1 MHYCPLRNYIK
12 ILAEIWGV
20 YSLLWDTVSI
30 HSFIYLFILSFYY
43 LSWNIYNNN
52 NNKLSG
58 VGLSFIVDHR
68 VSLNK
73 HHALQHNTAQTRVN
87 RPTHRHKHTHG
98 QYLPTACS
106 HPPLQQGSTSQS
118 RDEQN
123 TERKRSGQNTD
134 IRLQRDIHTNN
145 NNNNNNTSTDSVCL
159 TSDLYIQCVWP
170 LTSQSVFD
178 LRHLHTVCLT
188 SDLTECVWPPTF
200 TYSVFD
206 LWPHRVCLISDLT
219 ECVWPLTSHSVFDL
233 WPHRVCLTS
242 NLYIQCA
249 WPLTS

>member
-1 MHYCPLRNYIK
+1 M
-12 ILAEIWGV
+12 
-20 YSLLWDTVSI
+20 
-30 HSFIYLFILSFYY
+30 
-43 LSWNIYNNN
+43 
-52 NNKLSG
+52 
-58 VGLSFIVDHR
+58 GLSFIVDHR

-123 TERKRSGQNTD
+123 TERKRRDNSTEMRDRRSGQNTD
-134 IRLQRDIHTNN
+134 IRLQRDTHT
-145 NNNNNNTSTDSVCL
+145 NNNTSTDSVCL

-170 LTSQSVFD
+170 LTSQRVFD
-178 LRHLHTVCLT
+178 LRLLHTVCLT
-188 SDLTECVWPPTF
+188 SDLIESAWPLTFTYSVFDLWPHIVCLTSDLIESALTSDLIESAWPLTF

-206 LWPHRVCLISDLT
+206 LWPHRECLTSDFYIQ
-219 ECVWPLTSHSVFDL
+219 CVWPLTS
-233 WPHRVCLTS
+233 
-242 NLYIQCA
+242 
-249 WPLTS
+249 